1 MKANNKLIIFFGI
14 IVILNLGL
22 VTVFKLLGLDYKGP
36 YGIVLGSAYM
46 FVPMVAALV
55 VKKAIC
61 KEKVKKDL
69 LISFKINKWFL
80 AAIVFPL
87 LLVAVTFGISLLF
100 PNVSLSL
107 DMEGMFAR
115 YEAQLTPEQMEQMRI
130 SMKLMPIHP
139 ALMTLI
145 QGLIA
150 GVTIN
155 AVAGFGEE
163 LGWRG
168 FLLREFEKMKFL
180 KASIIMGAIWGIW
193 HAPLILMG
201 HNYPEH
207 PELGVLMMTI
217 WCILLSPIFNYIT
230 IKTKSVIA
238 ASILH
243 GTLNATAGLS
253 IMLLMGGNDL
263 TVGVT
268 GTSGFIA
275 LILII
280 TAIYLYDN
288 KVSKEKIMRQT
299 ITQSLNNI
307 N

>member
-1 MKANNKLIIFFGI
+1 MKKKNKLTLFFGI
-14 IVILNLGL
+14 IVVLNLGM
-22 VTVFKLLGLDYKGP
+22 VAVFKLLGLDYSSP
-36 YGIVLGSAYM
+36 YGTILGAAYM
-46 FVPMVAALV
+46 FVPMIAALV
-55 VKKAIC
+55 VKQAIC
-61 KEKVKKDL
+61 KEEVKETL

-80 AAIVFPL
+80 AAIVIPPL
-87 LLVAVTFGISLLF
+87 LAIATLGISLLLPDVF
-100 PNVSLSL
+100 LSL

-115 YEAQLTPEQMEQMRI
+115 YESQLTPEQMEQMRLSI
-130 SMKLMPIHP
+130 KLMPIHP

-150 GVTIN
+150 GVTVN

-168 FLLREFEKMKFL
+168 FLLREFEGMKFV

-217 WCILLSPIFNYIT
+217 WCILLSPLFNYIT

-238 ASILH
+238 ASVLH

-253 IMLLMGGNDL
+253 ILLIMGGTDL

-268 GTSGFIA
+268 GLCGFLA
-275 LILII
+275 LILVIA
-280 TAIYLYDN
+280 AIYIYDYN
-288 KVSKEKIMRQT
+288 ISKEKIMSQT
-299 ITQSLNNI
+299 IAQSLSK
-307 N
+307 

>member
-80 AAIVFPL
+80 AVIVFPL

-168 FLLREFEKMKFL
+168 FLLIEFEKMKFL

-193 HAPLILMG
+193 HAPIILMG

-299 ITQSLNNI
+299 IALSLNTI